1 MIAFMNSFFSYL
13 LLFIVMAVIAGTGI
27 FVGITMR
34 KKKRHRQGQRKRYS
48 KSERAK
54 VL

>member
-1 MIAFMNSFFSYL
+1 MEEDMIAFMNSFFSYL

-34 KKKRHRQGQRKRYS
+34 KKKNLQAQAGTEEEVQ
-48 KSERAK
+48 
-54 VL
+54 

>member
-27 FVGITMR
+27 FVGIAVR
-34 KKKRHRQGQRKRYS
+34 KKKNLQAQAAGTEEEVQ
-48 KSERAK
+48 
-54 VL
+54 